1 MSTPSAAGVAFI
13 SGDKMLV
20 LKRSEFVDAPDTW
33 ALPGGTL
40 EKGETYLD
48 AAVREVDEEI
58 LNAPQD
64 YMVTGEYAFRNPYMN
79 YSMFVAHLPTTFTPV
94 LNYEHSAY
102 KWATS
107 PQLQKMR
114 LHPGFRAGLEKI
126 KEMENAV
133 S

>member
-1 MSTPSAAGVAFI
+1 MGTPSAAGVAFLK
-13 SGDKMLV
+13 GDRMLV
-20 LKRSEFVDAPDTW
+20 LKRSKHVDAPNTW

-40 EKGETYLD
+40 EDGETYED

-58 LNAPQD
+58 LNAPDD
-64 YMVTGEYAFRNPYMN
+64 YLITGEYAFRNPQMN
-79 YSMFVAHLPTTFTPV
+79 YSMFVAHLPTMFTPV

-102 KWATS
+102 KWAT
-107 PQLQKMR
+107 PRQLDR
-114 LHPGFRAGLEKI
+114 LNLHPGFREGLERI